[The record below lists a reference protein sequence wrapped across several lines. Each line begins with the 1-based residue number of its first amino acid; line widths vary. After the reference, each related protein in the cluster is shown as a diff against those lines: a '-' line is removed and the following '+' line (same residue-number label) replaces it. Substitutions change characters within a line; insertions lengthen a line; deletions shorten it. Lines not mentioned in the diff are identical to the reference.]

1 MMRRK
6 NWKRKMAFLLAA
18 ALMAGLVPQNAL
30 QTQAATDIT
39 QEEYED
45 IVGTYSIDPS
55 VLGYQEYVEAN
66 PQVYPDRGIAVP
78 TVAPYQR
85 MV

>member
-1 MMRRK
+1 MEEMERKRMRRK

-18 ALMAGLVPQNAL
+18 ALVAGAAPQTGLSAW
-30 QTQAATDIT
+30 AATGTT

-55 VLGYQEYVEAN
+55 VKGYQE
-66 PQVYPDRGIAVP
+66 
-78 TVAPYQR
+78 
-85 MV
+85 